1 MKTIKGDLIQLAVNG
16 HFDVIIHGCNCFCTM
31 GDGIARAIK
40 EEFPVALNADTATAK
55 GDKEKLGGYSY
66 ANVNRNSHTINV
78 INGYTQYNYYG
89 ENVLVDYDAVR
100 TLFSRLKNDFP
111 GKRFGYPKIGAG
123 LAGGDWSIISA
134 IINQELAGEDHT
146 LVILMTS

>member
-1 MKTIKGDLIQLAVNG
+1 MTTTKGDLIQLAVNG

-31 GDGIARAIK
+31 GAGIARAIK
-40 EEFPVALNADTATAK
+40 EEFPEALNADAATVK

-66 ANVNRNSHTINV
+66 ASVTRNSQTINV

-123 LAGGDWSIISA
+123 LAGGDWNIISA
-134 IINQELAGEDHT
+134 IINQELAGENHT

>member
-1 MKTIKGDLIQLAVNG
+1 MKTVNGDLIQLAVNG

-31 GDGIARAIK
+31 GAGIARAIK
-40 EEFPVALNADTATAK
+40 EEFPEALNADAATAE

-66 ANVNRNSHTINV
+66 AGVDRNSHTITV
-78 INGYTQYNYYG
+78 INGYTQYNYFG
-89 ENVLVDYDAVR
+89 ESVLVDYDAVT

-123 LAGGDWSIISA
+123 LAGGDWSTISA
-134 IINQELAGEDHT
+134 IIDKELAGEDHT
-146 LVILMTS
+146 LVILMAS